1 MGITKIHKK
10 IIIIIIVTI
19 LHYFVTLKAAVCSE
33 TSVSTNKTTR
43 CCSEYDCSAINCQFA
58 IRFAVALLFALGFDG
73 VIHLLADM
81 QQEMCNEM
89 GVLPTP
95 GTRLLLWAM
104 RVHAVHLL
112 L

>member
-1 MGITKIHKK
+1 M
-10 IIIIIIVTI
+10 
-19 LHYFVTLKAAVCSE
+19 KAAVCSE

-43 CCSEYDCSAINCQFA
+43 CCSVYDYSAINSKFA
-58 IRFAVALLFALGFDG
+58 IRFAVPLLFPLGSDG

-81 QQEMCNEM
+81 QQEMCNEV

-95 GTRLLLWAM
+95 GTRLLLSAM